1 MVGDG
6 GALTLLLFAVVII
19 IIKEEG
25 KGMRESGFG
34 AAAS

>member
-1 MVGDG
+1 MGDG
-6 GALTLLLFAVVII
+6 GALTLLLFAVVI